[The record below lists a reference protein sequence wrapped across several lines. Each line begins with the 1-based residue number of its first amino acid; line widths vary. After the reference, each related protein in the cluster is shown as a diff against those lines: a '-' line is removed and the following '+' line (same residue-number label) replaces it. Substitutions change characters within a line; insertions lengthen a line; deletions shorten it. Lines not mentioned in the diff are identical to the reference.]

1 MGVRHALFPM
11 PTLGASLGCRLPDA
25 ILHGK
30 RSFRPRSRAVQDLA
44 VPGLSSE
51 AFKLAGNGD
60 CVTTPANQV
69 QPRLR
74 FCCASG
80 PFAPGRPPCLAVRW
94 PGATGLASYLS
105 GRVRLAGQRC
115 FLGIANLLESFHG
128 SCLNPCLSQLRHS
141 LCPTL
146 AGFASRTI
154 DKSPLSYLRRTGC
167 TVAAVN
173 PLGNCDSHRVEA
185 LLYYLTRLGTASHRS

>member
-1 MGVRHALFPM
+1 M
-11 PTLGASLGCRLPDA
+11 PTLGASLGRRLPDA

-51 AFKLAGNGD
+51 AFQLAWNGD
-60 CVTTPANQV
+60 CVTTPTNLV

-74 FCCASG
+74 FLCASA
-80 PFAPGRPPCLAVRW
+80 PFAPGRPPFLAVRW

-115 FLGIANLLESFHG
+115 KICIANSPESFHR
-128 SCLNPCLSQLRHS
+128 SCLNPCLSQPRHS

-146 AGFASRTI
+146 AGFELRTI
-154 DKSPLSYLRRTGC
+154 DKSPPSCLSRTGS